1 LAGSEVLVEAL
12 KTTVDAQNRS
22 FLDAAGSAEYAK
34 DQDDLSSVFLKK
46 GTYSAFV
53 ELHIEQGPL
62 LEEEGRIIS
71 MPLLTLRTLFIYSKF
86 PSIQFICIPGI
97 SIGIV
102 TAIAAPAS
110 IKVGFEGN
118 GGHAGAVL
126 MPHR

>member
-22 FLDAAGSAEYAK
+22 FLDAARSAEYAK

-71 MPLLTLRTLFIYSKF
+71 MPLLHYLYILNSRQSSLFAFQVYLL
-86 PSIQFICIPGI
+86 G
-97 SIGIV
+97 
-102 TAIAAPAS
+102 
-110 IKVGFEGN
+110 
-118 GGHAGAVL
+118 
-126 MPHR
+126 

>member
-1 LAGSEVLVEAL
+1 METL

-22 FLDAAGSAEYAK
+22 FLDAARSAGYVK

-71 MPLLTLRTLFIYSKF
+71 LPLLTLRYLYILNSRQSSLFAFQVYLL
-86 PSIQFICIPGI
+86 G
-97 SIGIV
+97 
-102 TAIAAPAS
+102 
-110 IKVGFEGN
+110 
-118 GGHAGAVL
+118 
-126 MPHR
+126 